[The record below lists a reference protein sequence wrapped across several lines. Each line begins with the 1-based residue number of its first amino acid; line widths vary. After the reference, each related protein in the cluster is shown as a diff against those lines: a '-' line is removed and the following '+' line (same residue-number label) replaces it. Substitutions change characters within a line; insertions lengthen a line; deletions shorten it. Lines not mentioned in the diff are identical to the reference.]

1 MAFTLL
7 IGTVQLVARL
17 QRTST
22 VGAVATE
29 AAHRLARRGVSPEAT
44 VRQLLGPDAE
54 VRWQRHDG
62 WVRVEVAVASPIVPG
77 LSSTVERGATVRVEA
92 AP

>member
-1 MAFTLL
+1 VAFTLL

-17 QRTST
+17 QRSST
-22 VGAVATE
+22 VGAVASE
-29 AAHRLARRGVSPEAT
+29 AAHRLAQTGEPPETT
-44 VRQLLGPDAE
+44 VHRLLGPDAE
-54 VRWQRHDG
+54 VHWQRRAG

-77 LSSTVERGATVRVEA
+77 LSSTVHRGATVRVEA